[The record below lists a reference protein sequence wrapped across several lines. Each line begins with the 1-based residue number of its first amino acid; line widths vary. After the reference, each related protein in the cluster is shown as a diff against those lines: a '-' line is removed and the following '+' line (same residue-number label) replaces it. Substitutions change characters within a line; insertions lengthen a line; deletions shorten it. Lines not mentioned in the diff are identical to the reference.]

1 MEPLTSLIG
10 LAEKFQKKHS
20 SNALTMHLPRYN
32 CFKIGNSAASRL
44 LTASEV
50 LNTKSSVFFESRV
63 LPPCRMNNITITG
76 DGLKLTRFETIVLL
90 FNGCFSLSLSLAICI
105 LNTVL
110 ILATAKFPL
119 RPKKPIDKIH
129 NAFFYSNLTAS
140 IMFLPY
146 FGVTE
151 ILHGLETTST
161 TIHFPSYLSS
171 TFSVFAQ
178 ANVQMSLF
186 TSIERCTAFVSPYL
200 HRRLT
205 SRRKALITLFV
216 MESCLL
222 LFVCL
227 SLTGIN
233 EQVFY
238 TIYLHMFFSFP
249 MSLLILITGFTYWKI
264 KTRNRITS
272 NEIPQS
278 VEMLQLHR
286 KHSTRAAR
294 KYLTVVSIFLLPLI
308 LCILPW
314 YIVKV
319 SELTDQKAI
328 VAKDVGFFWHRLSMT
343 LVFLP
348 DVLLPI
354 TLTIRFEAYYN
365 SVRRYFR
372 G

>member
-1 MEPLTSLIG
+1 
-10 LAEKFQKKHS
+10 
-20 SNALTMHLPRYN
+20 
-32 CFKIGNSAASRL
+32 
-44 LTASEV
+44 
-50 LNTKSSVFFESRV
+50 
-63 LPPCRMNNITITG
+63 MNNITITG
-76 DGLKLTRFETIVLL
+76 DGFKLTRFESIVLI
-90 FNGCFSLSLSLAICI
+90 FNGCFSLLLSLAICI

-110 ILATAKFPL
+110 IVATAKFPL
-119 RPKKPIDKIH
+119 RPEKPIDKIH
-129 NAFFYSNLTAS
+129 NAFFYSNLMAS

-146 FGVTE
+146 FGVAE
-151 ILHGLETTST
+151 ILHGLEITST

-171 TFSVFAQ
+171 MFFIFAQ
-178 ANVQMSLF
+178 ANVQVSLF

-205 SRRKALITLFV
+205 SRGKVLITLFV

-222 LFVCL
+222 LFVCV
-227 SLTGIN
+227 SFTGIN

-238 TIYLHMFFSFP
+238 TIYIHMLFSVP
-249 MSLLILITGFTYWKI
+249 MPLLILIAGFTYWKI
-264 KTRNRITS
+264 RTRNRITT

-278 VEMLQLHR
+278 VEMSQLHR
-286 KHSTRAAR
+286 KHSTRTAR
-294 KYLTVVSIFLLPLI
+294 KYLTVVSLFLLPLI

-319 SELTDQKAI
+319 SELTEKKTI
-328 VAKDVGFFWHRLSMT
+328 LAKDVGFFWQRLSMT

-354 TLTIRFEAYYN
+354 TLTIRFEAYYK

>member
-1 MEPLTSLIG
+1 
-10 LAEKFQKKHS
+10 
-20 SNALTMHLPRYN
+20 
-32 CFKIGNSAASRL
+32 
-44 LTASEV
+44 
-50 LNTKSSVFFESRV
+50 
-63 LPPCRMNNITITG
+63 MNNITIHG
-76 DGLKLTRFETIVLL
+76 DGIKLRRFESIVLI
-90 FNGCFSLSLSLAICI
+90 FNGCFSLLLSVAICI

-119 RPKKPIDKIH
+119 RPEKPIDKIH
-129 NAFFYSNLTAS
+129 NAFFYTNLMAS

-146 FGVTE
+146 FGVAE
-151 ILHGLETTST
+151 ILHGLEITSK

-171 TFSVFAQ
+171 TFFVFAQ
-178 ANVQMSLF
+178 ANVQVSLF

-200 HRRLT
+200 HRRMT
-205 SRRKALITLFV
+205 SRKNVLITLFV
-216 MESCLL
+216 LESSLL

-227 SLTGIN
+227 SFTGIN

-238 TIYLHMFFSFP
+238 TIYIHMYFTFP
-249 MSLLILITGFTYWKI
+249 MSLLIPTTGFTYWKI

-286 KHSTRAAR
+286 KHSTRTAR
-294 KYLTVVSIFLLPLI
+294 KYLSVVSLFLLPLF

-319 SELTDQKAI
+319 SELTDKNAI
-328 VAKDVGFFWHRLSMT
+328 LAKDVGFFWQRLSMT

-354 TLTIRFEAYYN
+354 TLTIRFEGYYN
-365 SVRRYFR
+365 SVRRFFR